1 MVQQIMTKSNFCC
14 SISSPH
20 QDLNS
25 QNMYDAGCAMSGLA
39 CFVTTDISRDLAND
53 VLTLLN
59 STKPY
64 LRKKAVLL
72 MYKIFLKFP
81 DALKPAFPRL
91 KEKLEDPDPGVQS
104 AAVNVICELARKNP
118 KNYLPLAPVFFKLMT
133 NSTNNWML
141 IKIIKLVCLPF
152 CVFFPI
158 CLSVLY
164 VL

>member
-1 MVQQIMTKSNFCC
+1 
-14 SISSPH
+14 
-20 QDLNS
+20 
-25 QNMYDAGCAMSGLA
+25 MYDAGCAMSGLA

-91 KEKLEDPDPGVQS
+91 KEKLEDPDPG
-104 AAVNVICELARKNP
+104 NEN
-118 KNYLPLAPVFFKLMT
+118 
-133 NSTNNWML
+133 
-141 IKIIKLVCLPF
+141 IKMPSFHLTEIHLHRR
-152 CVFFPI
+152 PI
-158 CLSVLY
+158 GSGECNL
-164 VL
+164 

>member
-1 MVQQIMTKSNFCC
+1 
-14 SISSPH
+14 
-20 QDLNS
+20 
-25 QNMYDAGCAMSGLA
+25 MYDAGCAMSGLA

-141 IKIIKLVCLPF
+141 IKIIKLVCLHF
-152 CVFFPI
+152 CIFFLSQCLPV
-158 CLSVLY
+158 LSVLFD
-164 VL
+164 LTHLLSSFPFLLTNSC